1 MKKKR
6 IFISAI
12 STAVDCAGVIA
23 MAGCGLFGNNVEIVT
38 DYNQWKKYIFSY
50 LMIICVYIYKKE

>member
-38 DYNQWKKYIFSY
+38 DYNQ
-50 LMIICVYIYKKE
+50 